1 MDVESLRRVM
11 AGVAI
16 ALQDLLK
23 AIEKGI
29 DPAVSSNT
37 LPILKHGLEKLL
49 TSQKEIKKN
58 WTRLIYCVP
67 KRKTLIDERKVSLA
81 AERIYRE
88 KESELYRLKRFE
100 RNRNRK

>member
-1 MDVESLRRVM
+1 MEYLKGKIGELVTKLNVDFKGMDVESLRRVM

-49 TSQKEIKKN
+49 TSQKEIKEN

-67 KRKTLIDERKVSLA
+67 KKK
-81 AERIYRE
+81 
-88 KESELYRLKRFE
+88 KR
-100 RNRNRK
+100 